1 MNLHTIDRGGKFGI
15 VCYRCKAQVGYAYMD
30 EQDRPVCA
38 ACRKALQ
45 RAEQQDKA
53 IAAKFNPA
61 ATPAL
66 PFGEGGGA

>member
-1 MNLHTIDRGGKFGI
+1 VRPFTDRTKFGI
-15 VCYRCKAQVGYAYMD
+15 DCHRCKAHVNYAYMD

-53 IAAKFNPA
+53 IAAKFDPT

-66 PFGEGGGA
+66 PFNEGGQA